1 MREALCTLH
10 NIGCSAHSL
19 AESGLNL
26 CFYGSKGLSDTS
38 RQGFYCE
45 SSVMAS
51 VPTCFVCTCV
61 WVCVFVCRLMTT
73 GARNATDS
81 CFTQT
86 TRSLATMSG
95 NALGQE
101 HDFLLSS
108 VTLSIPSSLHHP
120 SLPFTWATSLMIAQ
134 WLWVY
139 HASFNQSSGEAAK
152 RERER
157 EKWESEKEGRE
168 ERRKW
173 KEILYSGRW
182 GGWKGT
188 TAEKKK
194 NGEAENE
201 KKKKGI

>member
-51 VPTCFVCTCV
+51 VWTCFVCTCV
-61 WVCVFVCRLMTT
+61 CTCVCRLMTT

-86 TRSLATMSG
+86 TWSFATMSG

-139 HASFNQSSGEAAK
+139 HASFNQSSGEAA
-152 RERER
+152 ERER
-157 EKWESEKEGRE
+157 GREKWVKKGG
-168 ERRKW
+168 RRKR

-188 TAEKKK
+188 TAGKK

-201 KKKKGI
+201 KKKEI